1 MSSYPIVLFS
11 LLLIS
16 SIVAISSFESSFAD
30 EIVGTSTG
38 FENSTI
44 LELKNI
50 RGNTVNIDT
59 VRIWLSEEN
68 EFKSFKTEQGWIG
81 KNTPQGVIVFTS
93 QKEVNPGEGVKFG
106 IKTEQENPIINWK
119 ALDSKGEIISSA
131 STTITKFETP
141 QNKPE
146 LNQPQIITIKDESNF
161 RFIPEKP
168 TSNSDF
174 RVVGENFVP
183 NQSLD
188 FYIENKLKKS
198 IKVDSDGKI
207 LFTAKAPVTKNDER
221 TEFILRDSGGNE
233 KTLSIR
239 IPLLENREIP
249 DIIKLSLGNT
259 PQQVKRGDTIT
270 LTGMATPNTT
280 LTITSKHTNG
290 NILAISTI
298 EVGFNGKWNY
308 DNLFSPD
315 LELGQISIEVDDGKS
330 TALRNIEVISAKL
343 INISSIE
350 TMYEPGE
357 KVTIDG
363 TAIPNEEMSVIVEDS
378 IGAEIFSRT
387 VSVSDSG
394 NVNFDV
400 DIPRGAVE
408 GTYVLLAFQGN
419 EEGITI
425 FGIGQEPEP
434 ILILR
439 TSSLNFPSNENA
451 RVTIQGQPNA
461 QVSIIL
467 IDSADREKFSDSLNL
482 GPSGRVTYEVETVG
496 LPAGAYTLNAKRG
509 ESSGSV
515 VFTTGLKTGSGAISV
530 QTTRD
535 DYKLGEHVLIL
546 GNTGSINVLLD
557 IIISNPDGTV
567 IKKVE
572 TFSDR
577 FGLFKIDNFR
587 IPLDGEIGKWT
598 VNAKSGGNFKETEF
612 RVSGESTTL
621 SILTDKNE
629 YEPNEL
635 VNLSGTG
642 ARSSATITMK
652 IFDAEGEKITELNIN
667 AKNNGDY
674 ITIWQIPAD
683 LEPGE
688 YEITADDGASNTST
702 KFIIN

>member
-174 RVVGENFVP
+174 RVIGENFVP

-188 FYIENKLKKS
+188 FYIENKLEKS

-207 LFTAKAPVTKNDER
+207 LFTAKVPVTKNDER

-467 IDSADREKFSDSLNL
+467 IDSADREKFSDSINL